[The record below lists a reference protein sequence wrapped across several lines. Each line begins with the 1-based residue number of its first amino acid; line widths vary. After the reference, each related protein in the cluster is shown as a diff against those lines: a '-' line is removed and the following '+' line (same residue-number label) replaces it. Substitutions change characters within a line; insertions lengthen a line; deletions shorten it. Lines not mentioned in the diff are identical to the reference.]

1 MSTKEA
7 NLAQRVGE
15 ILYARDQESGYLH
28 CCVACGEIRGFV
40 SPNTEICAKCDA
52 SLQHADEAGSERI
65 S

>member
-15 ILYARDQESGYLH
+15 ILYARDQESGHLH
-28 CCVACGEIRGFV
+28 RCAACGEMRGFV
-40 SPNTEICAKCDA
+40 SPTTMICETCDVA
-52 SLQHADEAGSERI
+52 LQCAAELNVHI